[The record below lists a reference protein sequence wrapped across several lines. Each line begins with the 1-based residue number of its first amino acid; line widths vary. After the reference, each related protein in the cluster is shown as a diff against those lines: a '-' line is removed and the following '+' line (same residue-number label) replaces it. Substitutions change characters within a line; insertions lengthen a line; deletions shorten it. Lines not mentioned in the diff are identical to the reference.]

1 MREKGFTLIELLT
14 AIAIFVVLLGILF
27 IPVTSSM
34 RSIRE
39 ANMYVALQDTAKD
52 LAERLKKEVPT
63 AMYAYDPSTP
73 IIIGIDPQ
81 GNPIP
86 ATPYAKLDLVLPM
99 KELYCEVCGG
109 TKLYPDF
116 EPSPPYECPYCHN
129 RDQSTLHF
137 RLHRP
142 LTPKATITRFFI
154 GLREPGIWDDKVQDY
169 VAVRPYENVELG
181 IGSGYNLFTL
191 YKVEFDPND
200 PTGAFANWQKPD
212 FFYDLNK
219 APDGKTFIYHWR
231 KNAVALTP
239 PDLDVVDVWQDAN
252 GYHFVPLISFLPR
265 FVQEV
270 LSAPSGSYTYI
281 ASLGLWGGI
290 QNDGTKLL
298 KQIYPNPY
306 SDWPHIVVM
315 HWDRGSGTWVYDYDS
330 WITDASN
337 PISPWANVL
346 QRYFTWDSRK
356 GMVNFAFWAQRT
368 IPADGISY
376 NYSIPA
382 PSDPVSNQPIPNAYL
397 ILRSEVVKVNGN
409 LCKRVD
415 SNPQTYVDDLG
426 NRLYEYTIDYD
437 RAIITFN
444 PQNPPLQGEEI
455 EITYYWTTLQ
465 RGDLVWVHYPSS
477 QEIMV
482 AIGSEKSFDP
492 KRKYPFWIVHT
503 IKVENVRR

>member
-1 MREKGFTLIELLT
+1 MMREKGFTLIELLT

-52 LAERLKKEVPT
+52 IAERLRKEVPT
-63 AMYAYDPSTP
+63 AIIAYDPSPP
-73 IIIGIDPQ
+73 IVIGIDPQ
-81 GNPIP
+81 GNYVWE
-86 ATPYAKLDLVLPM
+86 PYAKLDLVLPM
-99 KELYCEVCGG
+99 KELYCQVCGRV
-109 TKLYPDF
+109 TTFPLN
-116 EPSPPYECPYCHN
+116 EPSPPYVCPNCGN
-129 RDQSTLHF
+129 SDQSKLQF

-142 LTPKATITRFFI
+142 LTPKMTITRFFI
-154 GLREPGIWDDKVQDY
+154 GLREPGVWDDKAQDY
-169 VAVRPYENVELG
+169 VAVKPYENVELR

-191 YKVEFDPND
+191 YKIEFNPFDPN
-200 PTGAFANWQKPD
+200 FANWQKPD

-219 APDGKTFIYHWR
+219 APDGKTFMYHWR

-252 GYHFVPLISFLPR
+252 GYHFATLLSFLPR
-265 FVQEV
+265 FVHEV

-281 ASLGLWGGI
+281 ASLGLWAGI
-290 QNDGTKLL
+290 QNDGTNLL

-315 HWDRGSGTWVYDYDS
+315 HRDSVTRNWVYDYDS
-330 WITDASN
+330 WVTDSSN
-337 PISPWANVL
+337 PASPWANVL
-346 QRYFTWDSRK
+346 QRYLTWDSRR

-368 IPADGISY
+368 IPADGVTY
-376 NYSIPA
+376 TYSIPA
-382 PSDPVSNQPIPNAYL
+382 PSDPVSNQPIPNAHL

-409 LCKRVD
+409 PCKRVD
-415 SNPQTYVDDLG
+415 TNPQTYVDNLG

-444 PQNPPLQGEEI
+444 PQNPPLKGEEI

-465 RGDLVWVHYPSS
+465 RGDLVWVHYPSC

-482 AIGSEKSFDP
+482 AIGSEKAFDP
-492 KRKYPFWIVHT
+492 KRKHPLWIVHT